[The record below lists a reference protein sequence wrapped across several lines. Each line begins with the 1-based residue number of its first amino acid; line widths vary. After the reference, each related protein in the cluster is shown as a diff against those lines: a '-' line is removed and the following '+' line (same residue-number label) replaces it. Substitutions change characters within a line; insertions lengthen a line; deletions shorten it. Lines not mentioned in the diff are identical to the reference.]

1 MKRIEIIANHSVED
15 DIIELIDKAGINSYT
30 RIPVV
35 YGTGN
40 SNPKMGSP
48 VWPEDN
54 FMLIIYTEEQDAAKL
69 KELIFILKAEFKD
82 EGIKYFEINC

>member
-15 DIIELIDKAGINSYT
+15 DIIELIGKAGITSYT

-35 YGTGN
+35 YGIGN

-48 VWPEDN
+48 IWPEDN
-54 FMLIIYTEEQDAAKL
+54 LILIIYTEEQEAAKL
-69 KELIFILKAEFKD
+69 KELIFILKDEFKN